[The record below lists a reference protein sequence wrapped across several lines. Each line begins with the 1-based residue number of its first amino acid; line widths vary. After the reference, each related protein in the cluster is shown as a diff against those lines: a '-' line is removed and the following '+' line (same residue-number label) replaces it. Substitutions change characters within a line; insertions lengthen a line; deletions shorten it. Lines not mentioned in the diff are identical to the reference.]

1 MSTTRLAVTGLLLM
15 PYAAMAADYEFRTR
29 FEFEAAQNVAEGYAQ
44 KMEFQARPELHVFP
58 DADSEITAIAR
69 LRADAEDRLEV
80 GRPLQEEVSEYSRR
94 AIIGS
99 HGDAELREL
108 YYKHRFGQSYLTVGK
123 QQVVWG
129 TADGL
134 RVLDVVNPFSF
145 REFLLE
151 DFDEARIPL
160 WMVNYIHSIGSDTDL
175 QLLVIPD
182 LTFNDFPDGDGDDAP
197 EYVITSPRFQP
208 GFPAD
213 VPPNLAGVT
222 NLGLQ
227 RPSDSLQ
234 NADAGLRLSTRLG
247 ELDLTFNYL
256 YQYDDNPVPYR
267 RINTASGQPVLE
279 FWQEYERTHLL
290 GSTLSTDLS
299 STLVLRYE
307 IGLVHGRRV
316 LRENLNNDNGV
327 LNTDELSYV
336 LGLDW
341 SGVSDTLFSVQL
353 FQSVLKDDAPDLVR
367 DRVDSTMTFNVNSR
381 FFNDTLTLEFMALH
395 NLNDHDDLI
404 RPSVTYAVRDGVNLW
419 LGADIFTGEEAG
431 VFGQFGETDRVLAG
445 VEWYW

>member
-1 MSTTRLAVTGLLLM
+1 MSTTRLVVTGLLLM
-15 PYAAMAADYEFRTR
+15 PCAAIAADYEFRTR
-29 FEFEAAQNVAEGYAQ
+29 FEIEAAQNVAEGYAQ

-69 LRADAEDRLEV
+69 VRADAEDRLEV
-80 GRPLQEEVSEYSRR
+80 GRPLQEEVSEYSQR

-108 YYKHRFGQSYLTVGK
+108 YYKQRFGQSYLTVGK

-182 LTFNDFPDGDGDDAP
+182 LTFNDFPDGDGDEAP
-197 EYVITSPRFQP
+197 EYAITSPRFQP

-213 VPPNLAGVT
+213 APPNLAGVT

-267 RINTASGQPVLE
+267 RINNATGQPVLE

-341 SGVSDTLFSVQL
+341 SGVADTMFSVQL

-367 DRVDSTMTFNVNSR
+367 DKVDSTVTFNVNSR

-395 NLNDHDDLI
+395 NLNDHDDLF
-404 RPSVTYAVRDGVNLW
+404 RPSVTYAVLDGVNIW